1 MKRFIEVI
9 LEHASIFLGNSRA
22 SKAIEPDSKEEIKNN
37 IELALYKN
45 ASIHVI
51 YGNRSFTGD
60 IVKYDTER
68 QRIIMKNFKR
78 QVTSIINLEDIQKIT
93 LVPESVKT
101 SQQQEK
107 KTEQRHNAKG
117 TKKRRCRQ
125 WGFEHIGEKIEH
137 QPIKKH

>member
-68 QRIIMKNFKR
+68 PTYYYEKFQAPGDQHYKSRR
-78 QVTSIINLEDIQKIT
+78 H
-93 LVPESVKT
+93 PENYPCSRKV
-101 SQQQEK
+101 
-107 KTEQRHNAKG
+107 
-117 TKKRRCRQ
+117 
-125 WGFEHIGEKIEH
+125 
-137 QPIKKH
+137 

>member
-1 MKRFIEVI
+1 MIISSLKGLCHEEIYRSHFGTC
-9 LEHASIFLGNSRA
+9 LYLLGNSRA

-107 KTEQRHNAKG
+107 KLSNIPE
-117 TKKRRCRQ
+117 
-125 WGFEHIGEKIEH
+125 IEKTHKIM
-137 QPIKKH
+137 

>member
-9 LEHASIFLGNSRA
+9 LEHASILLGNSRA

-107 KTEQRHNAKG
+107 KTEQHTGNRKNA
-117 TKKRRCRQ
+117 
-125 WGFEHIGEKIEH
+125 
-137 QPIKKH
+137 

>member
-1 MKRFIEVI
+1 MRIKHSCAR
-9 LEHASIFLGNSRA
+9 L
-22 SKAIEPDSKEEIKNN
+22 SKAHRFAATGLNLAKEEIKNN

-93 LVPESVKT
+93 FVPESVKT

-107 KTEQRHNAKG
+107 KTEQHTGNRKNA
-117 TKKRRCRQ
+117 
-125 WGFEHIGEKIEH
+125 
-137 QPIKKH
+137 

>member
-1 MKRFIEVI
+1 MKSFIEVI

-60 IVKYDTER
+60 IVKHDTER

-107 KTEQRHNAKG
+107 KTEQHTGNRKNA
-117 TKKRRCRQ
+117 
-125 WGFEHIGEKIEH
+125 
-137 QPIKKH
+137 

>member
-22 SKAIEPDSKEEIKNN
+22 SKAIETDSKEEIKNN

-107 KTEQRHNAKG
+107 KTEQHTGNRKNA
-117 TKKRRCRQ
+117 
-125 WGFEHIGEKIEH
+125 
-137 QPIKKH
+137 